1 MFEVWLPKDGISGR
15 CRGHLFVRSKTYQ
28 QWDDIMVNISKAVYT
43 GSHAD
48 INFNRNSK
56 PFSVS
61 SIYNNTKPN
70 SSLSLSTLRIL
81 RRPPT
86 LIFNSIS
93 YLWRL
98 FARIFPLPISTPLPS
113 PLTSSYPNSINPDLT
128 QPGTVRAT
136 FLIAMPCQI
145 PSLAYSSMNEQGWDE
160 QGLHIEFGVAEVE
173 VVSTSHEQ
181 DAKASIEGR
190 AQTISVSESY

>member
-15 CRGHLFVRSKTYQ
+15 CREHLFVRSKTYQ
-28 QWDDIMVNISKAVYT
+28 QWDDIMVNISKAGNT

-61 SIYNNTKPN
+61 SICNNTKPK
-70 SSLSLSTLRIL
+70 SSLFLRTLR
-81 RRPPT
+81 RAHT
-86 LIFNSIS
+86 VIFNSIS

-113 PLTSSYPNSINPDLT
+113 PLTSSYTNSINPELT

-136 FLIAMPCQI
+136 FLIAMPSQI

-160 QGLHIEFGVAEVE
+160 QGLHIEFGVVEVE